1 MAGNSNNYALNVIVN
16 GSPTPC
22 IIFRNNTAKSPQ
34 RDMEIFKAILHEA
47 FMMAVDIVQNSP
59 LFKNRRSGNIPF
71 ADLLRKAMTNFDN
84 TIFDYVP
91 IPQNH
96 SGFESMQICPKTDWA
111 QFTQYSPSDLQE
123 KELLN
128 RMEDANALFD
138 NIGNQEIATYN
149 DEPIVGTEFPNRM
162 EGANASFG
170 NIGNQEIVTYNDEP
184 IVGMDGSNSII
195 ESYPSAKSYDSL
207 SNANETA
214 EITKLAGSEI
224 MGIESKLGS
233 IHGGTKREITE
244 LYWIDEMD
252 DDIATIA
259 FGKKAR
265 LCFETQGYKKGET
278 VKARVRWRSGRKF
291 ADNSAELIYS
301 GIVDE
306 NGKAISK
313 EVWILNEKG
322 GEQSPV
328 SFDRDALFERM
339 AGLNSS
345 TQKDLLTEPYDYPFN
360 DNIDI
365 EMTGP
370 AADSEKN
377 LPVMDM
383 GSKLGSIHGGTKGE
397 ITELYWIDETDN
409 KIKTI
414 ASDKKARLCFE
425 TQGYKKGETVKA
437 RVKWYS
443 SNKFADNPTEL
454 IYSGVVDEN
463 GKAIS
468 EEVWMLNEEGGEQ
481 SLVSFDL
488 GANLFKRIAGLNSS
502 TQKDLLSELNDYQ
515 PNNKADIKM
524 MGSAVDSGKN
534 LPVMATGSK
543 LGSIQGGTEKKI
555 TKMYWIDEKTRK
567 KIETIVPDQKAF
579 LCFETQGYKKGD
591 WVDADVK
598 WSDGREFEDG
608 LTKLSFSGMVDENGK
623 AISIQMYNNSD
634 ACNIEDDDDKIETAE
649 NSTKEEVEIIIGRV
663 IRGNPYVSRGA
674 KYARLPD
681 SLPLNKTYQVE
692 VEVKGKKT
700 VDLAII
706 NSDSNNGSATITPS
720 RITATQIV
728 TIKGTAMTKEG
739 CGGNLRIEA
748 KVDGVV
754 KAVSAG
760 FSVCCHPVYF
770 INTFNSDLDTLED
783 LGVVVTDNWSSDNG
797 VFSDLAGT
805 EISEIVSYDGKH
817 DSPPFQKDISANNS
831 KYLAGDAHTI
841 DTHSISRGGIELTK
855 EGISEAYQLSI
866 YRCSR
871 CGAVDIVMPN
881 SGFKRIHSVYKDG
894 EQWKHETKKTGANV
908 TIRKH
913 STGAGNANVTSP
925 EHELP

>member
-1 MAGNSNNYALNVIVN
+1 MTGPAADSEKNLPVM
-16 GSPTPC
+16 
-22 IIFRNNTAKSPQ
+22 
-34 RDMEIFKAILHEA
+34 DM
-47 FMMAVDIVQNSP
+47 
-59 LFKNRRSGNIPF
+59 G
-71 ADLLRKAMTNFDN
+71 
-84 TIFDYVP
+84 
-91 IPQNH
+91 
-96 SGFESMQICPKTDWA
+96 
-111 QFTQYSPSDLQE
+111 
-123 KELLN
+123 
-128 RMEDANALFD
+128 
-138 NIGNQEIATYN
+138 
-149 DEPIVGTEFPNRM
+149 
-162 EGANASFG
+162 
-170 NIGNQEIVTYNDEP
+170 
-184 IVGMDGSNSII
+184 
-195 ESYPSAKSYDSL
+195 
-207 SNANETA
+207 
-214 EITKLAGSEI
+214 
-224 MGIESKLGS
+224 SKLGS

-252 DDIATIA
+252 DDIKTIA

-265 LCFETQGYKKGET
+265 LYFETQGYKKGET
-278 VKARVRWRSGRKF
+278 VKARVKWRSGRKF
-291 ADNSAELIYS
+291 ADNSTELIYS